1 MSSTNCHLPTIL
13 GASAAMGTAIHS
25 NVNVK
30 AEISL
35 FIPLLVV
42 RVLSE
47 SNTRIK
53 LQDGIL
59 GYAS

>member
-1 MSSTNCHLPTIL
+1 
-13 GASAAMGTAIHS
+13 MGTAIHS